1 MSQKVIED
9 IAEMILDC
17 CDDVD
22 EVEALLDNVLVLLK
36 DELEDEEWQ
45 PALKDL
51 REIHLDSKDDEYLV
65 KEVEDEH
72 LEVLE
77 DEEGFKSLR

>member
-1 MSQKVIED
+1 MSQKVIES
-9 IAEMILDC
+9 IAEMILDI

-22 EVEALLDNVLVLLK
+22 EVEALIDNVLVLLK
-36 DELEDEEWQ
+36 EDLEDEDWQ

-51 REIHLDSKDDEYLV
+51 REIHLDSRDDEYLV

-72 LEVLE
+72 LEVIE
-77 DEEGFKSLR
+77 DDEGFASLR